1 MLRRLEKEVLVRI
14 LLDWVE
20 LKDLSHL
27 DQAFLDAQRAAWLAL
42 LRHPAFFLARNPQ
55 FKTQDH
61 DTYGY
66 LKWLIERHIRVGALM
81 LSLEALEE
89 VVAIPFLR
97 FLEAQDLVLNKAS
110 AKTSVT
116 AKDLSFF
123 FSRCP
128 SITALHVEH
137 WSLLDNDFLL
147 ALAKVQDSQ
156 LSLLETI
163 AFSSSNPANAAS
175 DAAIYALVCRYRST
189 LRRLS
194 LRGLPIADPFLSLA
208 TRHRLL
214 HLRHLEL
221 EGSFSSATVLSFIS
235 FCSALREVSIGR
247 LEDKARNGFV
257 QALLFACPDLS
268 RLRLTGGE
276 LEMTGDLLQAV
287 LSIRPSMEEL
297 HLNGEEYVVTARQD
311 SQRKICSIIIDNT
324 RDFLQALQAID
335 HPVQEVST
343 HSSPLAALKVA
354 EVCKSNLEVLWLE
367 GDELQDED
375 VHHIVA
381 YCYHIREMHLTGDGT
396 CSQLTDRA
404 LQHIARCLPHLKELE
419 LEDGKLVTDHGMEIL
434 LSRCKELEL
443 LNISGC
449 VQLTE
454 VTLQK
459 IASNGSVKT
468 SLTLT
473 KTAIS
478 ALAIVRVIL
487 ERKLSTTLEWFLDPD
502 LHEIVVKMVMA
513 EGDPS
518 YSRKIVKY
526 LH

>member
-1 MLRRLEKEVLVRI
+1 MVRI

-27 DQAFLDAQRAAWLAL
+27 DLAFLDAQRAAWLAL

-66 LKWLIERHIRVGALM
+66 IKWLIERHIRVGALM

-97 FLEAQDLVLNKAS
+97 FLEAKDLVLNKS
-110 AKTSVT
+110 STKTSVT

-128 SITALHVEH
+128 SITALHLEH

-147 ALAKVQDSQ
+147 ALAKVQDGQ
-156 LSLLETI
+156 FSLLDSIT
-163 AFSSSNPANAAS
+163 FSSSNPANSVS

-194 LRGLPIADPFLSLA
+194 LRGLPIADSFLSLA
-208 TRHRLL
+208 TRHRLQ

-221 EGSFSSATVLSFIS
+221 EGSFSSATVLNFIS
-235 FCSALREVSIGR
+235 FCSGLREVSIGR

-268 RLRLTGGE
+268 RVRLTGGE

-287 LSIRPSMEEL
+287 LSIRPSLEEL
-297 HLNGEEYVVTARQD
+297 HLNGEEYVVTVRRD
-311 SQRKICSIIIDNT
+311 SQQPLVEQTICSLIIDNT

-335 HPVQEVST
+335 HPVQEIST
-343 HSSPLAALKVA
+343 HSSPLSALKVA

-367 GDELQDED
+367 GEELQDED
-375 VHHIVA
+375 IHHIVA

-419 LEDGKLVTDHGMEIL
+419 LEDGKLVTNHGMEIL

-443 LNISGC
+443 LNLSGC
-449 VQLTE
+449 LQLTE
-454 VTLQK
+454 ETLQR
-459 IASNGSVKT
+459 IANNGSVKT

-487 ERKLSTTLEWFLDPD
+487 ERKLSATLEWFLDPG

-513 EGDPS
+513 EGDSS
-518 YSRKIVKY
+518 YSKKIVKY